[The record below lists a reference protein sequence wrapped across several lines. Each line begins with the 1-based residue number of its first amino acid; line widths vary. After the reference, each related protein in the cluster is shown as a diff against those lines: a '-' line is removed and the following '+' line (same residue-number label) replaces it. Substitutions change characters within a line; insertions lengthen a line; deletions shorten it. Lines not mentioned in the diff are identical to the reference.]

1 VLDVLD
7 CERGCG
13 CIEQPLASPSIE
25 RISACELVSD
35 DEGMRLIR
43 YLDERGYRPE
53 DCC

>member
-1 VLDVLD
+1 LRARLRLHRAAAR
-7 CERGCG
+7 ES
-13 CIEQPLASPSIE
+13 EYLE